1 MNLRLPTTYQR
12 MSNWLNCCRSIM
24 LSTFIALV
32 AIFSFSS
39 NLNAQCNSM
48 FMFEVDTIDTQ
59 KVNFTDQSYSS
70 MNPIVSFSWNFGDGN
85 FSGEQHPEH
94 TYPSAGTYQACLE
107 IVSVDTLSGDSCV
120 HSTCDNITVQAGQDP
135 CAGLQAVVQSV
146 SQVCQGSASGEA
158 SVLATGGTPP
168 YVYSWNDPQQS
179 TSSTVSGL
187 ASGSYVVTVTDG
199 NGCSATAEAVVNEYH
214 ALFGFDFD
222 GSDPKL
228 VHFNDQSIVAAP
240 ATLYTWIIDGTI
252 HTVSNPSYTFPTDG
266 TYNVCLTVVGADGCE
281 MNKCTDV
288 VIDTQGAGGACQ
300 AAFNFT
306 PDSQDSKNISFHNQ
320 SNISQPGTYSWDF
333 GNGSTSTEENPQYT
347 YTAEGNYNVC
357 LAVMGADGCADTIC
371 SNVFIENQGG
381 GAGSCYADYHFNVD
395 TNDYHNVEF
404 TDNSNGGSGPVVAW
418 TWEFGDGSTSNE
430 QNPQHTYQNDG
441 DYSVCLTTQS
451 DDGCSGNHCMQVL
464 IQHPDSTNG
473 AGGGAGGG
481 CYAAFSPI
489 FDQADW
495 RMVAFENHS
504 GGTAPFTYYWDFA
517 DGTTSTE
524 EAPVHQFNQEGE
536 YDVCLT
542 ITSADGC
549 SNTMCNRFGVFPN
562 SNDCSGE
569 TNYAFTRDS
578 LNGMLYHFQDMSNGD
593 LISAY
598 HWNFGDGNESTMANP
613 SHQYTSD
620 GSYNVCLT
628 VVRENGCSSDH
639 CLNVSVNSGGCVA
652 NFGGE
657 MDTTGAPFTIQFEN
671 LSNTAA
677 GAAAT
682 YLWDFADG
690 TSSTEA
696 NPSHTFTPGAKYNV
710 CLTITDGN
718 GCSHTH
724 CQEIDLNDNSCNT
737 NFYFQHDAADHKTVS
752 FVDQSQADAGIAE
765 WNWTFGDGTSSANQN
780 PTHTYTAEGQY
791 TVCLQTMSADSCTSE
806 WCMDMFIEQPD
817 TNINVVDGTCYANFF
832 FEHDTM
838 DYKMLS
844 FHDNSSSAS
853 GAITSWSWTFGD
865 NSTASGPN
873 VTHSFPG
880 EGEYDVCLTTVDVNG
895 CQASHCMTVNVVP
908 HNQLP
913 DCFASFT
920 FVPDTSNGFAIQFYV
935 SGSSNINGGYWNFGD
950 GSSSHDKDPYHVFDE
965 AGYYNVCVTAWD
977 SLTGCQVEFCEPI
990 QIGDP
995 NQGTNN
1001 CYAEFDLSISGNTVA
1016 IMDQSSAN
1024 INGYFYDF
1032 GNGNVSNDE
1041 NPTYTYPNGGYYNIC
1056 LTAFDSLTGCQAQF
1070 CKSFEIADTN
1080 RVNCHADFTF
1090 IPSSTDPKE
1099 IQFSNTS
1106 AGTYTNSHWS
1116 FGDNGNSD
1124 DEHPNHYFN
1133 DGGFYDV
1140 CLTVFDSVSGCQ
1152 ANICKPLNL
1161 GADSTGTMDCFA
1173 EFNFFVD
1180 PESGEVVLNNESQGG
1195 FTNSHWS
1202 FSDGAISDDMNV
1214 NHIFTQGGYNG
1225 VCLTIWDTI
1234 SGCQAEVCHDIFI
1247 DDSTNVIDACKAEF
1261 TYFVDASGEYHFDN
1275 ISVSAGSL
1283 TDYHWS
1289 FGDGMFSNNNNPVHF
1304 YNNFGDFEV
1313 CLTVRDSVSGC
1324 MDTYC
1329 EWIVRVD
1336 TTGGSNNYCFSDFT
1350 YVPVAGSMDVVF
1362 DNQAQ
1367 GSFNKVRWVFGDG
1380 TESTEFSP
1388 NHSYTA
1394 PGYYDVCLI
1403 VRDTLTNCM
1412 AEFCKVVQV
1421 GDAASD
1427 STFVDCHADFTYS
1440 TEADGSVYF
1449 ENLSQ
1454 GHFTKQHW
1462 RFGDMTFSDMDS
1474 PSHLYTAN
1482 RDYQVCLTIR
1492 DSVTGC
1498 MDEVCKQVVVQDF
1511 IDSSFVNCE
1520 ARFSYIFED
1529 ESTVVFDNRSMGTF
1543 TSSKWYF
1550 GNNSFSSEHSPV
1562 KSFSNAGV
1570 YDVCL
1575 MVRDSV
1581 SGCMA
1586 EFCKPIHIQV
1596 GTIDSTVMI
1605 NDCDASFTYFTEA
1618 DGSINFESSLSSSIT
1633 NVKWMFGDGT
1643 PHSTMLNPSHFY
1655 NPGDYHV
1662 RLLARDSV
1670 NGCVAEFRQDV
1681 FVQDTVGSAQ
1691 VFCNADFEMFPEA
1704 NGLVYFENVSA
1715 GTYTNVKWQ
1724 FTDGS
1729 TSYNWNAD
1737 HYFTQFGVQGAC
1749 LTVYD
1754 SISGCMDTYCGDIYV
1769 EDTTQNLVDCN
1780 AAFEMFPVS
1789 ATEVD
1794 FQNLSSGT
1802 YTDFYWSFPGGQ
1814 AGYTNHATVDFGQS
1828 GIVEACLTVRDSVS
1842 GCMDTYCE
1850 IIELIDTATAA
1861 IYCNADFTYF
1871 AQDEQVYFEAMSMG
1885 TVTNVFWDFDNGYNS
1900 NEMYPQHTF
1909 DPGFYQVTLTV
1920 YDSLSGCMATTSQGI
1935 NIDTDEIAYVPCE
1948 ADFGTYVEQDTTIV
1962 HFSDFSTGGANTWY
1976 WSFGDNTVS
1985 STDQNPTHTYDADG
1999 YYEVCLTI
2007 ATDNGCQESFCQ
2019 VIAVG
2024 DVSNSCYA
2032 DFNYYADQVTATAHF
2047 NNVSLGNLDAYE
2059 WSFGDASTSFQ
2070 YAPSHTYADTG
2081 YYATC
2086 LTVRNTAAGCEATK
2100 CQDIRVGNALENKC
2114 LFNCVWPGDANNDEE
2129 ANHYDLLAIGFNYGL
2144 TGPARDSSSI
2154 LWMGHEATD
2163 WSTAQWTGVNN
2174 RHGDCDGDGIIDE
2187 NDIAAIQQNFA
2198 FSHPNQPYKAA
2209 EDLTFEII
2217 NPDLVEGEDMIIS
2230 VKAGEDAE
2238 ISMYGIGFEIGLD
2251 PTKFDF
2257 NSLSVDYS
2265 NSWLGSEN
2273 TDMITVAHAE
2283 EGLGQL
2289 FVALSR
2295 NDHTERSGQGEI
2307 ARLTINAIGID
2318 EEGTEIDLST
2328 AGGMDAQGDTIPF
2341 TSDQSETI
2349 IINSIQDQVFAKKDI
2364 AVYPNPTK
2372 GQINFNLPS
2381 ENGTFNINVYDQL
2394 GNLVYSEARANG
2406 GNVNLNLDH
2415 IANGVYMLEVTH
2427 ENVQYIQRFNM
2438 LK

>member
-1 MNLRLPTTYQR
+1 MNLGLPSAYQI
-12 MSNWLNCCRSIM
+12 MTNWLNCCRGTM
-24 LSTFIALV
+24 LSTFIVLV
-32 AIFSFSS
+32 AIFSSS
-39 NLNAQCNSM
+39 TNLNSQCNSM
-48 FMFEVDTIDTQ
+48 FVFAVDTIDTQ
-59 KVNFTDQSYSS
+59 KVTFTDQSYSS
-70 MNPIVSFSWNFGDGN
+70 INPIVAFNWSFGDGN
-85 FSGEQHPEH
+85 FSQEQNPEH
-94 TYPSAGTYQACLE
+94 TYPSGGIYQACLE
-107 IVSVDTLSGDSCV
+107 IVSIDTLSGDSCV
-120 HSTCDNITVQAGQDP
+120 HNTCDNITVQTSQNP
-135 CAGLQAVVQSV
+135 CASLQVVLQSV
-146 SQVCQGSASGEA
+146 TSVCQGSANGEA
-158 SVLATGGTPP
+158 IVLATGGTPP
-168 YVYSWNDPQQS
+168 YTYIWNNAQQS
-179 TSSTVSGL
+179 TTPTALGL
-187 ASGSYVVTVTDG
+187 ATGSYVVTVTDG
-199 NGCSATAEAVVNEYH
+199 NGCTASVEVVINEYY
-214 ALFGFDFD
+214 ALFDHSFDEV
-222 GSDPKL
+222 DPKKA
-228 VHFNDQSIVAAP
+228 HFNDQSFVNGS
-240 ATLYTWIIDGTI
+240 ATYTWTI
-252 HTVSNPSYTFPTDG
+252 EGSIQTVSNPTHTFATDG
-266 TYNVCLTVVGADGCE
+266 IYDVCLTVIGSDGCE
-281 MNKCTDV
+281 MNKCSAI
-288 VIDTQGAGGACQ
+288 VIDTQGAVGGACQ
-300 AAFNFT
+300 AYFNHT
-306 PDSQDSKNISFHNQ
+306 PDSLDSKNISFQNQ
-320 SNISQPGTYSWDF
+320 STIAHPATYSWDF
-333 GNGSTSTEENPQYT
+333 GNGTISTDENPQYT
-347 YTAEGNYNVC
+347 YTAEGSYNVC
-357 LAVMGADGCADTIC
+357 LAVIGADGCADTIC
-371 SNVFIENQGG
+371 DNIFIENQVE
-381 GAGSCYADYHFNVD
+381 AGNCH
-395 TNDYHNVEF
+395 
-404 TDNSNGGSGPVVAW
+404 
-418 TWEFGDGSTSNE
+418 
-430 QNPQHTYQNDG
+430 
-441 DYSVCLTTQS
+441 
-451 DDGCSGNHCMQVL
+451 
-464 IQHPDSTNG
+464 
-473 AGGGAGGG
+473 
-481 CYAAFSPI
+481 AAFIPMVDSL
-489 FDQADW
+489 DW
-495 RMVAFENHS
+495 RTVSFENHS
-504 GGTAPFTYYWDFA
+504 EGTAPFNYYWDFA
-517 DGTTSTE
+517 DGTTSTD
-524 EAPVHQFNQEGE
+524 ANPVHQFNQEGE
-536 YDVCLT
+536 YNVCLT
-542 ITSADGC
+542 VTSSDGC
-549 SNTMCNRFGVFPN
+549 SRSICSQFGLYPN

-569 TNYAFTRDS
+569 TNYQFTRDS
-578 LNGMLYHFQDMSNGD
+578 LNRMLYHFQDDSNGD

-598 HWNFGDGNESTMANP
+598 HWNFGDGNESTLANP
-613 SHQYTSD
+613 SHQFASD
-620 GSYNVCLT
+620 GTYNVCLN
-628 VVRENGCSSDH
+628 VIRENGCSRDY
-639 CLNVSVNSGGCVA
+639 CLNISVNSGGCVA
-652 NFGGE
+652 NFSALPDLSGGPISNAI
-657 MDTTGAPFTIQFEN
+657 TFNFEN
-671 LSNTAA
+671 LSNTSS
-677 GAAAT
+677 GEAAT
-682 YLWDFADG
+682 YYWDFADE
-690 TSSTEA
+690 TTSTEE
-696 NPSHTFTPGAKYNV
+696 NPSHTFTVFDEYNV
-710 CLTITDGN
+710 CLTITDVD

-724 CQEIDLNDNSCNT
+724 CQELDLNPVNICNT
-737 NFYFQHDAADHKTVS
+737 NFYFEFDAVDHKTIS
-752 FVDQSQADAGIAE
+752 FVDQSNSDAGVIQ
-765 WNWTFGDGTSSANQN
+765 WNWTFGDGNSSTSQN
-780 PTHTYTAEGQY
+780 TTHTYNTDGHY

-838 DYKMLS
+838 DYNMLS

-873 VTHSFPG
+873 VSHSFPG
-880 EGEYDVCLTTVDVNG
+880 QGEYDVCLTTVDVNG

-920 FVPDTSNGFAIQFYV
+920 FVHDMSNGFAYQFYA
-935 SGSSNINGGYWNFGD
+935 SGSSNINAGYWNFGD
-950 GSSSHDKDPYHVFDE
+950 GTSSHDKDPYHVFDE
-965 AGYYNVCVTAWD
+965 AGFYNVCITAWD

-990 QIGDP
+990 QVGDP

-1001 CYAEFDLSISGNTVA
+1001 CFAEFDLSISGNTIA

-1070 CKSFEIADTN
+1070 CKSYEIADTN
-1080 RVNCHADFTF
+1080 MVNCHADFTF

-1116 FGDNGNSD
+1116 FGDNGYSD
-1124 DEHPNHYFN
+1124 DENPNHNFN

-1140 CLTVFDSVSGCQ
+1140 CLTVFDSISGCQ

-1161 GADSTGTMDCFA
+1161 GADSIGTLDCFA
-1173 EFNFFVD
+1173 EFNFVVD
-1180 PESGEVVLNNESQGG
+1180 PASGEVVLNNESQGG

-1202 FSDGAISDDMNV
+1202 FSDGAISDDMNI

-1225 VCLTIWDTI
+1225 VCLTIWDTL

-1247 DDSTNVIDACKAEF
+1247 DDTTNTIDACKAEF

-1275 ISVSAGSL
+1275 TSVSAGSL

-1313 CLTVRDSVSGC
+1313 CLTVRDSISGC

-1329 EWIVRVD
+1329 EPIVRVD
-1336 TTGGSNNYCFSDFT
+1336 TTGGANNYCFAEFT
-1350 YVPVAGSMDVVF
+1350 SIPVAGSMDVIF
-1362 DNQAQ
+1362 NNQAQ

-1412 AEFCKVVQV
+1412 DEFCKVVQV

-1454 GHFTKQHW
+1454 GYFTKQHW

-1520 ARFSYIFED
+1520 ARFSFIFDD

-1586 EFCKPIHIQV
+1586 ELCKPIHIQV

-1618 DGSINFESSLSSSIT
+1618 GGSINFESSLSSNIT

-1643 PHSTMLNPSHFY
+1643 PHSTMLNPSHYY

-1681 FVQDTVGSAQ
+1681 FVQDTVGSTQ

-1715 GTYTNVKWQ
+1715 GTYTNVKWE

-1729 TSYNWNAD
+1729 TSYNWDTD

-1754 SISGCMDTYCGDIYV
+1754 SISGCMDTYCGDIYL
-1769 EDTTQNLVDCN
+1769 EDTTQNVVDCN
-1780 AAFEMFPVS
+1780 AAFEIFPVS
-1789 ATEVD
+1789 ETEVD

-1814 AGYTNHATVDFGQS
+1814 AGYTNHATVDFGQP

-1850 IIELIDTATAA
+1850 VIELIGDTTT
-1861 IYCNADFTYF
+1861 YCNADFTYF
-1871 AQDEQVYFEAMSMG
+1871 AQDGLVYFEAMSIG

-1920 YDSLSGCMATTSQGI
+1920 YDSLSGCMATASQGI
-1935 NIDTDEIAYVPCE
+1935 IIDTDEITYVPCE
-1948 ADFGTYVEQDTTIV
+1948 VDFGTYVEQDTTIV

-1999 YYEVCLTI
+1999 YYEVCLTV
-2007 ATDNGCQESFCQ
+2007 ATDNGCQESYCK

-2047 NNVSLGNLDAYE
+2047 NNISLGNLDSYD
-2059 WSFGDASTSFQ
+2059 WSFGDSSSSFQ

-2100 CQDIRVGNALENKC
+2100 CEDIRVGNALENKC
-2114 LFNCVWPGDANNDEE
+2114 LFNCVWPGDANNDDE

-2144 TGPARDSSSI
+2144 IGPARDSSSI
-2154 LWMGHEATD
+2154 MWMGHEATN

-2174 RHGDCDGDGIIDE
+2174 RHGDCDGDGIINE

-2251 PTKFDF
+2251 PAKFDF
-2257 NSLSVDYS
+2257 NSLYVDYS

-2349 IINSIQDQVFAKKDI
+2349 IINSIQDQAFAKKDI

-2381 ENGTFNINVYDQL
+2381 ENGSFNINVYDQL
-2394 GNLVYSEARANG
+2394 GNLVYSESRANG